1 MNRFWFRLVL
11 CGFIALTACTP
22 SEWEPC
28 QKVVLDEGWLLRQ
41 ADSDRSYPAKVPS
54 TVLGTLVHYGLPHI
68 DSSLFDKP
76 WVYTCTFTAPRL
88 TNSQFATLLFEG
100 ISYRANVWLNGEQL
114 AKSKEMFGP
123 TRQFSIDVTSL
134 LQETNNTLEV
144 EVYKAQPWEP
154 GLCDLAAPDSPY
166 DGNMGLFRPVVL
178 LITGSVDVQQT
189 VVHTEVND
197 TGKEADLILETT
209 LLNRSDRKINGMLRG
224 EVVPIPPAKKLSPPV
239 LFSVPITLQPGERH
253 QVRITSEDIPMLRIR
268 NPQLWWC
275 HGLGDPNLFTFDVQY
290 MEGGTL
296 LDYDAIPFGIRKV
309 EPFYALEGKKGLT
322 LNGVPVWIKGAHWS
336 DDSLRMN
343 GPEQYEIA
351 LQYIK
356 EMNMNSLYL
365 TDIQGSSQ
373 ELYDL
378 CDRNG
383 LMVLSSW
390 GPQWDWE
397 DQRTW
402 LQHHPSMVYFPC
414 DSLSDITVQWLDKW
428 EADEA
433 FTNPP
438 HLTESHRAKIQ
449 WESHRINS
457 TQYVGA
463 VQDFP
468 STQQVCY
475 YAVKKANQPLQFLYD
490 PDDRKVYLQNE
501 TLIPYQAL
509 KAVIQGYDVEGHQR
523 LATTLPIEAKALD
536 KVFLCTLD
544 PQPRDVFVSM
554 KLYNQAEE
562 QIADNFYWISRHLDV
577 RIANRMEMVDIRAKV
592 EEKDSAKN
600 AFTVLLENTSEYPA
614 LYMQLTLKDIKGN
627 ELKPV
632 FWEDNY
638 VSLLPGEKRTL
649 SCTFG
654 SEFTGYHQNFEQ
666 PVLLHIEGWNV
677 FRQIISLSVVP

>member
-1 MNRFWFRLVL
+1 MTRFLFRMVL
-11 CGFIALTACTP
+11 FGFMALTACTP

-28 QKVVLDEGWLLRQ
+28 QKMVLDEGWLLRQ

-54 TVLGTLVHYGLPHI
+54 TVLGTLVHYGLSSI
-68 DSSLFDKP
+68 DSALFDKP
-76 WVYTCTFTAPRL
+76 WVYTCTFSAPRL
-88 TNSQFATLLFEG
+88 TSNQFATLLFEG

-114 AKSKEMFGP
+114 ARSKEMFGP
-123 TRQFSIDVTSL
+123 SRQFSIDVTSI
-134 LQETNNTLEV
+134 LQETNTLEV

-154 GLCDLAAPDSPY
+154 GLCDLASLDCPD
-166 DGNMGLFRPVVL
+166 DGNMGLFRPVDL
-178 LITGSVDVQQT
+178 LISGSVDVQQT
-189 VVHTEVND
+189 VVRTEVNV

-209 LLNRSDRKINGMLRG
+209 LINRSDRKINGMLHG
-224 EVVPIPPAKKLSPPV
+224 EVMPIPPAQKLNAPI
-239 LFSVPITLQPGERH
+239 LFSVPITLQPGEH
-253 QVRITSEDIPMLRIR
+253 HLVRITPEDIPMLRIR

-275 HGLGDPNLFTFDVQY
+275 YGLGDPNLFTFTIQY
-290 MEGGTL
+290 LEGGAL
-296 LDYDAIPFGIRKV
+296 LDYDAITFGIRKV
-309 EPFYALEGKKGLT
+309 EPFYALGGMKGLK

-356 EMNMNSLYL
+356 EMNMNSLCL
-365 TDIQGSSQ
+365 SNIQGSSQ

-390 GPQWDWE
+390 EPQRDWE
-397 DQRTW
+397 DQQSW
-402 LQHHPSMVYFPC
+402 LQNHPSMVFFPG
-414 DSLSDITVQWLDKW
+414 DSLSDINIQWLDKW
-428 EADEA
+428 DADEA

-438 HLTESHRAKIQ
+438 QLTESHRAKIQ
-449 WESHRINS
+449 WETHRINS

-468 STQQVCY
+468 TAGQASY
-475 YAVKKANQPLQFLYD
+475 YAVKKATNPLQFLYN

-501 TLIPYQAL
+501 TMYPYEAL
-509 KAVIQGYDVEGHQR
+509 KAVIQGYDVEGHQK
-523 LATTLPIEAKALD
+523 LAMTIPISAKALD
-536 KVFLCTLD
+536 KVNLCTLD

-562 QIADNFYWISRHLDV
+562 QVADNFYWISRRLDV
-577 RIANRMEMVDIRAKV
+577 RVANRMEMVDIRAKV
-592 EEKDSAKN
+592 EAEDGAKN
-600 AFTVLLENTSEYPA
+600 AFTVLLENTSETLA
-614 LYMQLTLKDIKGN
+614 LYMQLVLKDIKGK
-627 ELKPV
+627 ELTPV
-632 FWEDNY
+632 FWEDNFI
-638 VSLLPGEKRTL
+638 SLLPGEKRTL

-654 SEFTGYHQNFEQ
+654 SEYTGYHQNFEQ

-677 FRQIISLSVVP
+677 FRQIISLSLVP